1 MYYPENSPSTVV
13 LNVGLTGPYIVT
25 LEEESVV
32 SKLMVLASE
41 IKLMMLELKAIVS
54 KIIDAGACTLS
65 TCNASH
71 EILTKYYR
79 YKRIII
85 IVIYNASYIII

>member
-41 IKLMMLELKAIVS
+41 IKFMMLELKAIVS
-54 KIIDAGACTLS
+54 KIIDAGTHRQHAMQT
-65 TCNASH
+65 
-71 EILTKYYR
+71 IR
-79 YKRIII
+79 YLLNMTDTRG
-85 IVIYNASYIII
+85 